1 MRPQKMSEDAQKS
14 DLRNR
19 ILNYI
24 QLHPRISRTNIK
36 KVLGISEST
45 LRYHLRVLEKN
56 GLIKCKFEDSKEII
70 YSTTDES
77 TKDFSVSRD
86 RIIYTIKNNNG
97 ISQKDLIIK
106 TRLDRAI
113 VSKQVKKLVK
123 TQIIV
128 TEKKGREVYHY
139 YRPLKDIREIIKK
152 YALGMIDEDAYW
164 ELVKNL

>member
-1 MRPQKMSEDAQKS
+1 MRPQKMNEDTRKS

-24 QLHPRISRTNIK
+24 QLHPRTSRTDIK
-36 KVLGISEST
+36 KVLGTSEST

-56 GLIKCKFEDSKEII
+56 GLIRCKFEDSKELIYPTTEAGRKDIGII
-70 YSTTDES
+70 Q
-77 TKDFSVSRD
+77 D
-86 RIIYTIKNNNG
+86 RIIYLIKQNKG

-113 VSKQVKKLVK
+113 VCKQIKKLVK
-123 TQIIV
+123 NQIIA

-139 YRPLKDIREIIKK
+139 YRPLKDIREIVKK
-152 YALGMIDEDAYW
+152 YALGIIDEDAYW